1 MNPILQDLVAFV
13 AILNPFALC
22 LYLVGLI
29 HDLNRRDFFW
39 VMTAATAMSLAAF
52 VVFAFGGDPL
62 LRGLGIRVSAMRMF
76 GGLILLGIAYNYVMK
91 GYKAAEMLRGS
102 LDELPSAIA
111 MPFMIGAGTITQAIM
126 MGRSH
131 PPVVTAGILVVAMG
145 FSLGVVCLF
154 YVLHG
159 FFHAKRERVFNRY
172 INILARLNGLLIGAI
187 AMEMTLQGAHKL
199 WAS

>member
-1 MNPILQDLVAFV
+1 MHLIVQDLVAFI

-22 LYLVGLI
+22 LYLTGVI

-39 VMTAATAMSLAAF
+39 VMAAATGMSFGAF
-52 VVFAFGGDPL
+52 LLFAFGGEPM
-62 LRGLGIRVSAMRMF
+62 LRSLGVRLSAMRMF

-111 MPFMIGAGTITQAIM
+111 MPFMIGAGTITQAII
-126 MGRSH
+126 MGRNH
-131 PPVVTAGILVVAMG
+131 PPVVTVGILVAAMV
-145 FSLGVVCLF
+145 FSLVVVAVF
-154 YVLHG
+154 YFLHG

-172 INILARLNGLLIGAI
+172 INILSRLNGLLIGAI
-187 AMEMTLQGAHKL
+187 AMEMLLQGAQRL
-199 WAS
+199 WQA